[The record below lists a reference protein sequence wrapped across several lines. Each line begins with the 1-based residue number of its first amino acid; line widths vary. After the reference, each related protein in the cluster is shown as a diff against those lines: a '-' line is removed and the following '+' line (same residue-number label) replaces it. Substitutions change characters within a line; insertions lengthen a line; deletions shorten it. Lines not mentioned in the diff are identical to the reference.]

1 MDIELEGMLKKGK
14 ETGALSSEEL
24 DGLLEKLDLP
34 EAELERIDQFLV
46 DNNIELIYADDGEDE
61 WCEEEVMQEEP
72 LFAPPEEL
80 AAIDTTLLSAEKIQA
95 LGSQLSSHLNS
106 LNLYLKDIA
115 QIELLAEE
123 EENELF
129 HKAAMGDKKAAEKL
143 FYHSQNLIITAAV
156 NYLEKAVPFMELVQE
171 ANMGLYQALE
181 KYNPQYSFRA
191 QGIWWVKHQLE
202 EYLKDEDLI
211 RLPANILEDIKKLQ
225 DKEAKLTDMELDEA
239 ELAKELDWDLEYLT
253 QIKAIVRN
261 PQVLEDYFAEQEE
274 EERFLAEIGEDL
286 VEENDDEMDY
296 ALDGE
301 WEEEMFADYTQAEQE
316 KPQKSD
322 LLQNMQKRSQA
333 RQNQPKHGYYH
344 K

>member
-1 MDIELEGMLKKGK
+1 
-14 ETGALSSEEL
+14 
-24 DGLLEKLDLP
+24 
-34 EAELERIDQFLV
+34 
-46 DNNIELIYADDGEDE
+46 
-61 WCEEEVMQEEP
+61 
-72 LFAPPEEL
+72 
-80 AAIDTTLLSAEKIQA
+80 
-95 LGSQLSSHLNS
+95 
-106 LNLYLKDIA
+106 
-115 QIELLAEE
+115 
-123 EENELF
+123 
-129 HKAAMGDKKAAEKL
+129 
-143 FYHSQNLIITAAV
+143 
-156 NYLEKAVPFMELVQE
+156 
-171 ANMGLYQALE
+171 MGLYQALE

-202 EYLKDEDLI
+202 EYLQDEDLI

-274 EERFLAEIGEDL
+274 EERFLAEMGEDL
-286 VEENDDEMDY
+286 DEENDDEMDY

-301 WEEEMFADYTQAEQE
+301 WEEEIFADYTQAEQE